1 MMGLVRQA
9 LRRPYTSAILAF
21 IIMLSGGMAM
31 TRMIVDIFPIID
43 IPVVLVAW
51 NYNGLPPEEM
61 ERRVV
66 LVAERSYSQSV
77 DGIERIE
84 SQSIAGTGIIK
95 IYFSPGAS
103 IGSALAQI
111 NAVNNQALRV
121 MPPGM
126 TPPILVPFNASS
138 VGVVQMTT
146 SSKTMPEQEIVDY
159 TNNFIRL
166 KLYTIP
172 GIALTAPYGGKSR
185 QIIIDLDPTRMAAK
199 GISPNDVV
207 AALQTSNVIVPAGVA
222 RMGER
227 EYNVTINSSPS
238 AVDQF
243 ANLPLVVRNGIM
255 VTMGDVAKV
264 GDSFANQTNMVH
276 VNGERASYVTI
287 LRHSDASTLVVVDAL
302 RAALPEI
309 KAASPAGL
317 DIGLGFDQSVFVR
330 SAIENVV
337 REAIISSILVSLMI
351 LVFLG
356 SWRNMVIVSA
366 SIPLSI
372 FAGIAGLL
380 ATGQSINLMT
390 LGGLALAIGLLVD
403 NATVTIEN
411 IHRNQSLGKSLTV
424 AILDGCGEVVTPLTV
439 ATLAICIVFFPVF
452 LLTGPA
458 RFLFIP
464 LGITVVLSMLA
475 SYILSFTIL
484 PTMTRMMLP
493 DHAHGAHPKPGWAI
507 RQFEHGFDW
516 VKKLYVGALVSCLRA
531 RGFVLISFAGLLV
544 VTLFMATV
552 AGTDFFPTAD
562 VGIIKLHYRAPTGT
576 RLESTELRVLAVEQ
590 KIRDVIGDA
599 EIQTINDNIGV
610 PFSYNLA
617 LIPSD
622 NISSADAEI
631 LIQLKPGHKPSQDY
645 IHALRAALPEAFP
658 GALFYFQTADIVSQ
672 VLNFGLSAPIDVQI
686 ADPNFNRSYELAQQ
700 LLVKMQKI
708 PGVADAHIVQL
719 LDYPT
724 LQIDVDRLRAAQ
736 LGIAQRDISN
746 NLLVSLS
753 SSSLVAPSYF
763 LNPANNVNYFVAVR
777 QPMDAVKDV
786 QSLMDLPVSQPLVP
800 QATTVANQFNIN
812 SIAVMPNAP
821 VTRMSDVAALRPRNS
836 MASIN
841 HYAVQRVID
850 VAANVDG
857 RDLGS
862 VSADIRKAIADVSV
876 GLSLAT
882 HIDLRGQPDVMNTS
896 FNNLAQGLVISIIL
910 VYALLVVLFQSW
922 IDPFIIMM
930 AVPGALIGIIWMLI
944 LTGTTINVESLMGTI
959 MTVGISVSNSILVVS
974 FANDIRARHALS
986 AFEGVIAAGQ
996 TRLRPIM
1003 MTALAM
1009 VLGMIPMAL
1018 GAGEAGEQNAPL
1030 GRAVIGGLIAATI
1043 ATLVIV
1049 PVFYTLLRRKPPRLH
1064 ELDANFAA
1072 EAAGAQGAGVP
1083 PSGDAHAEAA
1093 VKGTTHD

>member
-1 MMGLVRQA
+1 MMGLVRLA
-9 LRRPYTSAILAF
+9 LRRPYTSAIIAF
-21 IIMLSGGMAM
+21 VIMLSGAMAM

-51 NYNGLPPEEM
+51 NYSGLPTEDM

-77 DGIERIE
+77 DGITKIE
-84 SQSIAGTGIIK
+84 SQSLAGTGIIK
-95 IYFSPGAS
+95 IYFAPGAS
-103 IGSALAQI
+103 LGGALAQI

-146 SSKTMPEQEIVDY
+146 SSKTMPEQEVVDY
-159 TNNFIRL
+159 TTNFIRL

-172 GIALTAPYGGKSR
+172 GIALTAPYGGKAR
-185 QIIIDLDPTRMAAK
+185 QIIIDIDPSRMAAK
-199 GISPNDVV
+199 GVSPNDVV
-207 AALQTSNVIVPAGVA
+207 TALLASNVIVPAGVA
-222 RMGER
+222 RMGDR
-227 EYNVTINSSPS
+227 EYTVTMNSSPS

-243 ANLPLVVRNGIM
+243 ANLPLGVRNG
-255 VTMGDVAKV
+255 VTVTLGDVAQV
-264 GDSFANQTNMVH
+264 HDAYANQTNMVH
-276 VNGERASYVTI
+276 VNGERATFVTI
-287 LRHSDASTLVVVDAL
+287 MRHSDASTLVVVDAL
-302 RAALPEI
+302 RSVLPEI
-309 KAASPAGL
+309 KAAAPAGL
-317 DIGLGFDQSVFVR
+317 EMSLDFDQSVFVR

-372 FAGIAGLL
+372 FAGVAGLF
-380 ATGQSINLMT
+380 AFGQSINLMT

-411 IHRNQSLGKSLTV
+411 IHRNQALGKTLTI

-464 LGITVVLSMLA
+464 LGITVVLAMLA
-475 SYILSFTIL
+475 SYVLSFTIL
-484 PTMTRMMLP
+484 PTMTRMMLT
-493 DHAHGAHPKPGWAI
+493 DHHATGVEHRPNFLI
-507 RQFEHGFDW
+507 RGFEAGFEW
-516 VKKLYVGALVSCLRA
+516 IRHRYANILRLCLQT
-531 RGFVLISFAGLLV
+531 RGFVLICFVGLLGI
-544 VTLFMATV
+544 TLFIAPT
-552 AGTDFFPTAD
+552 AGSDFFPTAD

-576 RLESTELRVLAVEQ
+576 RLEATETRVLAVER
-590 KIRDVIGDA
+590 KIREVIGDA
-599 EIQTINDNIGV
+599 ELQTINDTIGV
-610 PFSYNLA
+610 PYAYNLA

-631 LIQLKPGHKPSQDY
+631 LIQLKPGHKPSLDH
-645 IHALRAALPEAFP
+645 IRALRAALPDAFP

-672 VLNFGLSAPIDVQI
+672 VLNFGLSAPIDIQIQDPNFDRSYDIAQKILVAIKKIPGI
-686 ADPNFNRSYELAQQ
+686 ADPH
-700 LLVKMQKI
+700 V
-708 PGVADAHIVQL
+708 VQL

-724 LQIDVDRLRAAQ
+724 LEIDVDRLRAAQ
-736 LGIAQRDISN
+736 LGVVQRDISN
-746 NLLVSLS
+746 NLLVALS
-753 SSSLVAPSYF
+753 SSSLVSPSYF
-763 LNPANNVNYFVAVR
+763 LNPVNNVNYFVAVR
-777 QPMDAVKDV
+777 EPMEAVTDV
-786 QSLMDLPVSQPLVP
+786 QKLMDLPVSQPQV
-800 QATTVANQFNIN
+800 QAVTTLNSQFTAT
-812 SIAVMPNAP
+812 SFATMPNAP
-821 VTRMSDVAALRPRNS
+821 VTRMSDVALLHPRTS
-836 MASIN
+836 VASIN
-841 HYAVQRVID
+841 HYSVQRVLD

-857 RDLGS
+857 RDLGG
-862 VSADIRKAIADVSV
+862 VSTDVRKAIAEISK

-882 HIDLRGQPDVMNTS
+882 HIDLRGQPEVMDTS
-896 FNNLAQGLVISIIL
+896 FRNLAQGLIISIIL

-922 IDPFIIMM
+922 VDPFIIMM
-930 AVPGALIGIIWMLI
+930 AVPGALIGIIWMLV

-974 FANDIRARHALS
+974 FANDLRARHELT
-986 AFEGVIAAGQ
+986 AFEAVIAAGQ
-996 TRLRPIM
+996 TRLRPII

-1009 VLGMIPMAL
+1009 ILGMIPMAL

-1030 GRAVIGGLIAATI
+1030 GRAVIGGLIAATV

-1064 ELDANFAA
+1064 VLDSQFDA
-1072 EAAGAQGAGVP
+1072 EAAGAQNQ
-1083 PSGDAHAEAA
+1083 
-1093 VKGTTHD
+1093 TH